1 MPQRVIEVDGQRWS
15 VAPAGRITQY
25 EKDEF
30 SLRFVAQPAGSA
42 PDRIVRYSPLGSKSR
57 ETSLSRMSEAELI
70 ELFRVSQPS
79 WTSPELGYRR

>member
-1 MPQRVIEVDGQRWS
+1 MPQRMIDVDGEPWS
-15 VAPAGRITQY
+15 VSPSGRVTQY

-30 SLRFVAQPAGSA
+30 SLRFIRRPAGSA

-57 ETSLSRMSEAELI
+57 EISLSRMSDAELI

>member
-1 MPQRVIEVDGQRWS
+1 MPQRIIKVDGERWS
-15 VAPAGRITQY
+15 VSPSGRVTQY

-30 SLRFVAQPAGSA
+30 SLRFIRQPAGSV
-42 PDRIVRYSPLGSKSR
+42 PDRIVRYSPLGTKSR
-57 ETSLSRMSEAELI
+57 ESSLSRMSDTELI

>member
-1 MPQRVIEVDGQRWS
+1 MPQRILEVDGQRWS
-15 VAPAGRITQY
+15 VSPAGRVTQY

-30 SLRFVAQPAGSA
+30 ALRFVRQPAGSA

-57 ETSLSRMSEAELI
+57 ENSLSGLTDAELL

>member
-1 MPQRVIEVDGQRWS
+1 MPQRIIEVDGQRWS
-15 VAPAGRITQY
+15 VSPAGRVTQY

-30 SLRFVAQPAGSA
+30 ALRFVSQPAGSI

-57 ETSLSRMSEAELI
+57 ENSLSRMSEAELI

>member
-1 MPQRVIEVDGQRWS
+1 MPQRNIEIDGQRWS
-15 VAPAGRITQY
+15 VSPAGRVTQY

-30 SLRFVAQPAGSA
+30 ALRFVRQPAGSA
-42 PDRIVRYSPLGSKSR
+42 SDRIVRYSPLGSKNR
-57 ETSLSRMSEAELI
+57 ESSLSRMSDAELV

>member
-1 MPQRVIEVDGQRWS
+1 MPQRMIDVDGEHWS
-15 VAPAGRITQY
+15 VSPSGRVTQY

-30 SLRFVAQPAGSA
+30 SLRFIRQPAGSA

-57 ETSLSRMSEAELI
+57 EISLSRMSDAELI

>member
-1 MPQRVIEVDGQRWS
+1 MPQRIIEVDGEHWS
-15 VAPAGRITQY
+15 VSPAGRVTQY

-30 SLRFVAQPAGSA
+30 SLRFIRQPAGSA

-57 ETSLSRMSEAELI
+57 ENSLARMSEAELI

>member
-1 MPQRVIEVDGQRWS
+1 MPQRIVEIDGQRWS
-15 VAPAGRITQY
+15 VSPAGRVTQY

-30 SLRFVAQPAGSA
+30 ALQFVRLPAGSA
-42 PDRIVRYSPLGSKSR
+42 PDRIVRYSPQGSKNR
-57 ETSLSRMSEAELI
+57 ESSLARMSPAELI

>member
-1 MPQRVIEVDGQRWS
+1 MPQRIIEVEGDRWS
-15 VAPAGRITQY
+15 VSPAGRVTQY

-30 SLRFVAQPAGSA
+30 ALRFMRQPAGSA
-42 PDRIVRYSPLGSKSR
+42 PDRIVRYSPLDSKSR
-57 ETSLSRMSEAELI
+57 EISLSRMSDAELI

>member
-1 MPQRVIEVDGQRWS
+1 MPQRIIEVDGERWS
-15 VAPAGRITQY
+15 VSPAGRVTQY

-30 SLRFVAQPAGSA
+30 SLRFVRQPGGSA
-42 PDRIVRYSPLGSKSR
+42 SDRIVRYSPLGSKSR
-57 ETSLSRMSEAELI
+57 EISLSRMSDAELI

>member
-1 MPQRVIEVDGQRWS
+1 MPQRIIEVDNQRWAVS
-15 VAPAGRITQY
+15 PAGRVTQY

-30 SLRFVAQPAGSA
+30 ALRFVQQPGGSA

-57 ETSLSRMSEAELI
+57 EVSLSRMSDAELVG
-70 ELFRVSQPS
+70 LFRVSQPS